1 MVCHHFSATP
11 AACQASSRRLEEGK
25 GQGGLYTRGGGGG
38 GGGGARKEFGTSWAA
53 LSICK
58 SFDALWGYMQG
69 KVTGV
74 GNGKRG
80 RGEGRG
86 GLKANGPLKWM
97 SQYVTT

>member
-1 MVCHHFSATP
+1 M
-11 AACQASSRRLEEGK
+11 G
-25 GQGGLYTRGGGGG
+25 YTRGGGG

-53 LSICK
+53 LSVCK
-58 SFDALWGYMQG
+58 SFDALWGCMQG

-80 RGEGRG
+80 REEG

-97 SQYVTT
+97 SQHVTT